1 MRTSIITA
9 AIISSFALLQPAAA
23 QTGNAA
29 VASAPGKVGVAQT
42 VDFSASITAIDKA
55 TRSITLKGPKGDEQK
70 VVAGPEVKNFDQL
83 KVGDVVQAQ
92 YLESLVLELKKG
104 GGLPV
109 AKTEKAGG
117 VAAKPGEKPA
127 GAAGRQVT
135 VVGNV
140 MKIDA
145 ATQTVTVKGPERT
158 VDLKVRNPEQFKLIA
173 VGDQIEATYTEAIA
187 VAVTPAAK
195 PAEKA
200 APKK

>member
-1 MRTSIITA
+1 MRISI
-9 AIISSFALLQPAAA
+9 LAAA
-23 QTGNAA
+23 VVSALALTPPAIAQTRDVV
-29 VASAPGKVGVAQT
+29 VASQPGAAGVAQT
-42 VDFSASITAIDKA
+42 VEFSASITAIDKA
-55 TRSITLKGPKGDEQK
+55 SRKITLKGPKGDQVD

-83 KVGDVVQAQ
+83 KVGDTVQAK

-109 AKTEKAGG
+109 AKTEKAGA
-117 VAAKPGEKPA
+117 VSAKPGEKPA
-127 GAAGRQVT
+127 AVGGRQVK

-140 MKIDA
+140 TKVDA

-173 VGDQIEATYTEAIA
+173 VGDQIEATYTEALA
-187 VAVTPAAK
+187 VAVTAAK
-195 PAEKA
+195 PADKA